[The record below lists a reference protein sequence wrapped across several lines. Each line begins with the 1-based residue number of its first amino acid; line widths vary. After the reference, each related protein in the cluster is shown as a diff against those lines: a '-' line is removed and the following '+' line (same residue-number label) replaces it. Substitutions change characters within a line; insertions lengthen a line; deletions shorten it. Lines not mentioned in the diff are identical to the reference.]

1 MATASAK
8 ATRKSATIS
17 DESVLAKT
25 GKTWSQWF
33 AILDEAG
40 CARMNHKE
48 IVAILDQR
56 HRLDGWWC
64 QMVTVTYEQAR
75 GLRDKHQKP
84 DGYAISVTRV
94 IHAPTASLFKAW
106 SDKRTRRRWLDAEML
121 IRRATENKS
130 LRITWEDGKTNV
142 VVNLY
147 DKGAGKSQVAVQHE
161 KLASANEAARMKAYW
176 SDALDRLKKILE
188 T

>member
-17 DESVLAKT
+17 DESVRAKT

-40 CARMNHKE
+40 CAGMNHKE
-48 IVAILDQR
+48 IVAILDQQ
-56 HRLDGWWC
+56 HQVDGWWR

-84 DGYAISVTRV
+84 DGYSISGSRV
-94 IHAPTASLFKAW
+94 INAPIAALFKAW
-106 SDKRTRRRWLDAEML
+106 NDTRTRRRWLDAEL
-121 IRRATENKS
+121 VIRRSTENKS
-130 LRITWEDGKTNV
+130 LRITWADGKTNV
-142 VVNLY
+142 TVNLY
-147 DKGAGKSQVAVQHE
+147 EKGAAKSQVAVQHE
-161 KLASANEAARMKAYW
+161 KLASASEAARMKAYW
-176 SDALDRLKKILE
+176 AEALDRLKKILGD
-188 T
+188 